1 MACLEFFADVEDF
14 VREAIAELAQ
24 SLEVK
29 FGAEIQ
35 GARGELETAVRK
47 EVQVQAS
54 ARMDL

>member
-1 MACLEFFADVEDF
+1 MARLESFADVEDF

-35 GARGELETAVRK
+35 GARGELETDVRK
-47 EVQVQAS
+47 EVQEQA
-54 ARMDL
+54 